1 MGICLPF
8 TIAAGN
14 LSILQQLIEI
24 KAKPLP
30 GSSMKWVWSEVMDHR
45 RIWVLITDG
54 VCARICSSGD
64 GNVALIAPPEDLV
77 FDTNKC
83 SPDDMARAWYRF
95 NGGSGFLRGPKTQF
109 AGHIAQILQEAAAE
123 GAYEALIIIAA
134 PQIAEELEHALDART
149 RALLIGDI
157 VRDISLS
164 RAQKCAPAMG
174 VGSL

>member
-1 MGICLPF
+1 MHH
-8 TIAAGN
+8 
-14 LSILQQLIEI
+14 S
-24 KAKPLP
+24 
-30 GSSMKWVWSEVMDHR
+30 

-54 VCARICSSGD
+54 FSARICSSGD

-77 FDTNKC
+77 VDSNKC

-95 NGGSGFLRGPKTQF
+95 SGGSGFPRGPKTQF
-109 AGHIAQILQEAAAE
+109 AGHIAQILQEAVAE

-134 PQIAEELEHALDART
+134 PQIAEELEHALDVRT

-157 VRDISLS
+157 VRDLSLS
-164 RAQKCAPAMG
+164 SAQKYGPAMG